1 MGDKSKIS
9 WTDATWNPVVGCSP
23 VSPGCANCYAA
34 EVAASL
40 ERRGVVQYLGTT
52 KTTLAGGAASQ
63 RGAIHKWTGRINLVE
78 HALRLPLT
86 WRKPRRIFVNSMSDL
101 FHERISD
108 DELDRIFAIMALCQ
122 RHTFQ
127 VLTKRA
133 ERMAEYFANLQRV
146 ADDWAP
152 RTKDG
157 RFTPADV
164 LNCRWVSVNTVR
176 VAGER
181 QCLGEAFPGTPWPL
195 PNVWLGVSVEDA
207 KPERLDRVRQLL
219 SIPAAVKFLS
229 IEPLLGEMTTL
240 PLILR
245 KCDHEGCSRPGE
257 YFGWNIW
264 GKGFDT
270 GTTYCPTCKFA
281 MKAIG
286 KIDWVIVGG
295 ESGNRYRDCDVAW
308 INSIA
313 RQCQGAGVPVWVKQD
328 CGRKPE
334 QQGRIPDEI
343 WNLKQMPEAQAAGDN
358 GKALA

>member
-40 ERRGVVQYLGTT
+40 ERRGVAQYQGTT
-52 KTTLAGGAASQ
+52 KTILAPGATSQ
-63 RGAIHKWTGRINLVE
+63 RGAIHKWTGKINPVE
-78 HALRLPLT
+78 HKLREPLR
-86 WRKPRRIFVNSMSDL
+86 WKKPRRIFVNSMSDL
-101 FHERISD
+101 FHKRISD
-108 DELDRIFAIMALCQ
+108 DELDRIFAVMLLAE

-133 ERMAEYFANLQRV
+133 ERMARYWEYPVTRMALVCARAAEIRERSYSPEEFAAIRLR
-146 ADDWAP
+146 
-152 RTKDG
+152 
-157 RFTPADV
+157 
-164 LNCRWVSVNTVR
+164 
-176 VAGER
+176 
-181 QCLGEAFPGTPWPL
+181 PL

-207 KPERLDRVRQLL
+207 DPERLERVRQLL
-219 SIPAAVKFLS
+219 SIPWGVKFLS

-240 PLILR
+240 PLIWR

-257 YFGWNIW
+257 YFGWNIY

-270 GTTYCPTCKFA
+270 STTYCPTCKYA
-281 MKAIG
+281 MREIG
-286 KIDWVIVGG
+286 EIDWVIVGG
-295 ESGNRYRDCDVAW
+295 ESGNRFQECDVAW

-313 RQCQGAGVPVWVKQD
+313 RQCQSAGVPVWVKQD

-334 QQGRIPDEI
+334 QQGRIPEEI
-343 WNLKQMPEAQAAGDN
+343 WNLKQMPGD
-358 GKALA
+358 LP